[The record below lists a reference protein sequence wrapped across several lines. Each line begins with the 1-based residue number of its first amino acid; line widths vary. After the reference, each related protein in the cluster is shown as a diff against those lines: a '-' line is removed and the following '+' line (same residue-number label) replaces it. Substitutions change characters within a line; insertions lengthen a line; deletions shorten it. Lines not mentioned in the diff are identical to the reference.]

1 MADDATVKARLQ
13 RSGMGVLAPSIGLQ
27 ALAAA
32 LAVVTPAP
40 AVVSAALVLWDV
52 LLQSKI
58 APPFFADFC
67 PDKACSDGC
76 NSFQGQFSLQQPPFG
91 MNPEALP
98 HCSQTFTASLGA
110 ADRSWSGVL
119 QVAADQSYFHEAA
132 GT

>member
-58 APPFFADFC
+58 APPFFADFA
-67 PDKACSDGC
+67 PIKPAATAAVPSKVSLLC
-76 NSFQGQFSLQQPPFG
+76 NSLQL
-91 MNPEALP
+91 A
-98 HCSQTFTASLGA
+98 
-110 ADRSWSGVL
+110 
-119 QVAADQSYFHEAA
+119 
-132 GT
+132 